1 MPGNSSI
8 QVRNI
13 DEYTFNKLNEMAEKA
28 GMTREGYLRKML
40 SNYALSEEI
49 KRVEDKYTTLVKN
62 LVEYIQ
68 MQGEIIEQNTV
79 VLEELKEML
88 NV

>member
-1 MPGNSSI
+1 MPGNYSI

-49 KRVEDKYTTLVKN
+49 KKVEDKYTTLVKN
-62 LVEYIQ
+62 QRHFFKRL
-68 MQGEIIEQNTV
+68 
-79 VLEELKEML
+79 LKCFRIL
-88 NV
+88 KHQ

>member
-1 MPGNSSI
+1 
-8 QVRNI
+8 
-13 DEYTFNKLNEMAEKA
+13 
-28 GMTREGYLRKML
+28 ML

-49 KRVEDKYTTLVKN
+49 KRVEEKYTTMVKN

>member
-1 MPGNSSI
+1 MPGNYSVQI
-8 QVRNI
+8 RNI
-13 DEYTFNKLNEMAEKA
+13 DGYTFNRLNEMAKKA
-28 GMTREGYLRKML
+28 GMTREAYLRKVL

-49 KRVEDKYTTLVKN
+49 KKVEDKYTTLVKN
-62 LVEYIQ
+62 LAEYIQ

>member
-1 MPGNSSI
+1 MPGNYSI

-49 KRVEDKYTTLVKN
+49 KGR
-62 LVEYIQ
+62 
-68 MQGEIIEQNTV
+68 G
-79 VLEELKEML
+79 
-88 NV
+88 

>member
-1 MPGNSSI
+1 MPGNYSI

-28 GMTREGYLRKML
+28 GMTREGYLML

>member
-1 MPGNSSI
+1 MPGNYSI

-13 DEYTFNKLNEMAEKA
+13 DEYTFNKLNEKA

-49 KRVEDKYTTLVKN
+49 KKVEDKYTTLVKN

>member
-1 MPGNSSI
+1 MPGNYSI

-13 DEYTFNKLNEMAEKA
+13 DEYTFNKLNEMA
-28 GMTREGYLRKML
+28 EGYLRKML